1 MKKFIIHGLKEIN
14 DAPGSAG
21 SFKLQINPESIKRNR
36 ALTVKNGDAGDTS
49 SAVKQYDSY
58 GDETLDLDF
67 FLDATG
73 VLEGSPAFV
82 DDLIK
87 ELTDTIYH
95 YEGDKHKPNYLFI
108 EYGSFSFK
116 SMMTAFNVEYT
127 LFDKN
132 GMGLRAKVHLALT
145 HFKELGEQKSSPDMS
160 HSFTIREGDSLP
172 LLSKQ
177 VYGKMD
183 YYLQV
188 AEHNGL
194 TNFRDLEVGSVIEFP
209 PLQR

>member
-1 MKKFIIHGLKEIN
+1 MQKFVIYGVKEIN
-14 DAPGSAG
+14 DPPSKGN
-21 SFKLQINPESIKRNR
+21 SFTLQINPEGIKRNR
-36 ALTVKNGDAGDTS
+36 AITVKNAEAGDTS
-49 SAVKQYDSY
+49 AAVKQYDSY
-58 GDETLDLDF
+58 GDETMDLDF
-67 FLDATG
+67 YLDATG
-73 VLEGSPAFV
+73 VLEGSPAYV
-82 DDLIK
+82 DDLIE
-87 ELTDTIYH
+87 ELNATIYH
-95 YEGDKHKPNYLFI
+95 YVGDNHKPNYLYI
-108 EYGSFSFK
+108 EYGSFSFRC
-116 SMMTAFNVEYT
+116 MMTAYNVDYT
-127 LFDKN
+127 LFDIN
-132 GMGLRAKVHLALT
+132 GMALRAKVHLALT

-194 TNFRDLEVGSVIEFP
+194 TNFRELEVGSVIEFP